1 MIKNN
6 QTKLNFMHVVLDAV
20 VTAVSYFL
28 AWLLII
34 GMGTPGRGALPL
46 EIYMWALI
54 AIVPLYLLL
63 YAAFNLYSPKRVQ
76 SRRYELANICRANI
90 VGLMIFTFV
99 LFGGRNFRSL
109 GPYLDNFSAR
119 MIIAFFGIN
128 ILLMAL
134 VRNVVRTVL
143 RDIRAKGFNQKHVL
157 LVGFSGAA
165 DGFIERSRQNP
176 EWGYHIYGIL
186 DDDLEKGSM
195 YKGVKV
201 LGELTEL
208 RGILAENNLDEIAV
222 TLPLEKYEYLKPVVN
237 VCEKSGVHTKF
248 IPDYLNIIPTT
259 PYMEDL
265 EGLPVI
271 NIRHVPLTQPFNMI
285 VKRAVDIAGAL
296 AALLIFSIPMLVI
309 AVIIKCTSKGPVIFR
324 QERVGLHNK
333 PFQMYKFRSMY
344 QQKPDEELTK
354 WTTKGDP
361 RITPIGH
368 FIRRTNLDET
378 PQLWNVLKGDMSM
391 VGPRPERP
399 QFVEK
404 FKEEIP
410 RYMIKHQVRPGMT
423 GWAQVN
429 GYRGDTSIQK
439 RIEYD
444 LYYIENWTL
453 GLDIKILFM
462 TLFKGFKNA
471 Y

>member
-54 AIVPLYLLL
+54 VIVPLYLLL

>member
-1 MIKNN
+1 
-6 QTKLNFMHVVLDAV
+6 MHVVLDAV

-46 EIYMWALI
+46 DIYMWALI

-309 AVIIKCTSKGPVIFR
+309 AVIIKCTSKGPVIFK